1 MADQLWH
8 HALKF
13 LDKYRLSGEE
23 TPCHIMDLYK
33 FPDNTGILDLHKRML
48 AQPFMDHE
56 VDLKI
61 LYYELIRMLV
71 NYEREQSRD
80 QELYEYTRSIT
91 KIEGYQDL
99 TNRLQR
105 LLNQRFMLDIDEL
118 NRKYV
123 AGANTLIPGE
133 NHNDQT
139 KYEKLEMKIE
149 QILNDNKKLNI
160 AVSSL
165 SSTNHVL
172 EKEILELKG
181 KMKSLEKQSSIS
193 ESTPTQLKESCSTDD
208 ESSYPHVPD
217 KINVL
222 EEDIAKVNG
231 KMQSMI
237 SQANTLLINDATH
250 LERIFNLESQ
260 VSEINGKL
268 SNLENADLYLQE
280 AHRVLTE
287 RTTLIEKYSKYI
299 EEKVKLASNQ
309 PQSSLVDNSSA
320 RFDEILKRISDL
332 EERKYSNQKE
342 NFTNKRTVIATDN
355 LMSQSLFTER
365 NNSDSNLYG
374 NYNEILN
381 KILKME
387 ELLNQQAQSISDYS
401 ELFSDKYFKL
411 LSLNSEKSKQT
422 EIKRMITEKLSE
434 IKREEFSV
442 YSRISEITNLNL
454 ENNKCGSE
462 CHIFDFIEIL
472 VGMNKSLNYMLDDFV
487 ASQLILKAL
496 RSQQKN
502 LKDQMEDH
510 KRLMHSQNTEI
521 NKLNKKIDSTHVKE
535 ICDYERVSQK
545 TNQLNENINLM
556 KERIVEL
563 EKLRNI
569 NTVPSKAIEEDFTIE
584 ATHKGIR
591 SRKSNDKKW
600 FGLFCKSNGAC
611 CC

>member
-1 MADQLWH
+1 
-8 HALKF
+8 
-13 LDKYRLSGEE
+13 
-23 TPCHIMDLYK
+23 
-33 FPDNTGILDLHKRML
+33 
-48 AQPFMDHE
+48 
-56 VDLKI
+56 
-61 LYYELIRMLV
+61 
-71 NYEREQSRD
+71 
-80 QELYEYTRSIT
+80 
-91 KIEGYQDL
+91 
-99 TNRLQR
+99 
-105 LLNQRFMLDIDEL
+105 
-118 NRKYV
+118 
-123 AGANTLIPGE
+123 
-133 NHNDQT
+133 
-139 KYEKLEMKIE
+139 
-149 QILNDNKKLNI
+149 
-160 AVSSL
+160 
-165 SSTNHVL
+165 
-172 EKEILELKG
+172 
-181 KMKSLEKQSSIS
+181 MKSLEKQSSIS

-365 NNSDSNLYG
+365 NNADSNLYG

-462 CHIFDFIEIL
+462 CNIFDFIEIL
-472 VGMNKSLNYMLDDFV
+472 VGMNKSLNHMLDDFV

-521 NKLNKKIDSTHVKE
+521 NKLNKKVDSTHVKE

-563 EKLRNI
+563 EKQRNI

-584 ATHKGIR
+584 ATNKGIR

-600 FGLFCKSNGAC
+600 FGLFGKSNGAC

>member
-181 KMKSLEKQSSIS
+181 K
-193 ESTPTQLKESCSTDD
+193 
-208 ESSYPHVPD
+208 
-217 KINVL
+217 
-222 EEDIAKVNG
+222 
-231 KMQSMI
+231 
-237 SQANTLLINDATH
+237 
-250 LERIFNLESQ
+250 
-260 VSEINGKL
+260 
-268 SNLENADLYLQE
+268 
-280 AHRVLTE
+280 
-287 RTTLIEKYSKYI
+287 
-299 EEKVKLASNQ
+299 
-309 PQSSLVDNSSA
+309 
-320 RFDEILKRISDL
+320 
-332 EERKYSNQKE
+332 
-342 NFTNKRTVIATDN
+342 
-355 LMSQSLFTER
+355 
-365 NNSDSNLYG
+365 
-374 NYNEILN
+374 NEI
-381 KILKME
+381 I
-387 ELLNQQAQSISDYS
+387 
-401 ELFSDKYFKL
+401 
-411 LSLNSEKSKQT
+411 
-422 EIKRMITEKLSE
+422 
-434 IKREEFSV
+434 RET
-442 YSRISEITNLNL
+442 I
-454 ENNKCGSE
+454 
-462 CHIFDFIEIL
+462 
-472 VGMNKSLNYMLDDFV
+472 
-487 ASQLILKAL
+487 
-496 RSQQKN
+496 
-502 LKDQMEDH
+502 
-510 KRLMHSQNTEI
+510 I
-521 NKLNKKIDSTHVKE
+521 NI
-535 ICDYERVSQK
+535 
-545 TNQLNENINLM
+545 
-556 KERIVEL
+556 
-563 EKLRNI
+563 
-569 NTVPSKAIEEDFTIE
+569 
-584 ATHKGIR
+584 
-591 SRKSNDKKW
+591 
-600 FGLFCKSNGAC
+600 
-611 CC
+611 